1 MVFGL
6 DSKNKIMSEENMI
19 SDTSEWERVI
29 PKRKLTEEEK
39 EFLLN
44 DEQVRNRIIEGLI
57 RDLKAL

>member
-1 MVFGL
+1 
-6 DSKNKIMSEENMI
+6 MI
-19 SDTSEWERVI
+19 SDTSEWERVM

-44 DEQVRNRIIEGLI
+44 DEQVLNKIIEGLV